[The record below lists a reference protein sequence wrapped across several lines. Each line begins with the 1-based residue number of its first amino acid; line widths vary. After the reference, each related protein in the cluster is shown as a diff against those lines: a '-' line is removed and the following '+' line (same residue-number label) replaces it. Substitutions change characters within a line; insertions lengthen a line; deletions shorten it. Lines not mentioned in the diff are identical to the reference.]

1 MPEEVEPFPFYD
13 LAYDYEPSDSTRSGC
28 AEVYHSRHGVT
39 LFRCTTDAIA
49 ERLCRILSGDP

>member
-1 MPEEVEPFPFYD
+1 MSDAGPFPFYD
-13 LAYDYEPSDSTRSGC
+13 LAYDYEPASSTRRGY

-39 LFRCTTDAIA
+39 LFYCISDAIA